1 MPEILRG
8 GWNRALRSAWAGL
21 VISLDYKWT
30 LRGLD
35 DESEEYASYLTQIH
49 QRAAQVSSPT
59 YFSFDIEIG
68 LILSLCR
75 AFLDMH
81 LPLGVEAQNEGFKH
95 K

>member
-1 MPEILRG
+1 MWTQMPEILRG

-59 YFSFDIEIG
+59 YFSFEIEIG
-68 LILSLCR
+68 QWGPFNSGLFFQQLWGR
-75 AFLDMH
+75 D
-81 LPLGVEAQNEGFKH
+81 
-95 K
+95 